1 MLASKTMACLLK
13 CPNTFWDKDTAVL
26 TEKKQPRLF
35 ISFFLPLIHTA
46 SILYYCLIGQLSH
59 LILRVSAF
67 LRAIKPTA
75 ALHMLYTLAHTV
87 DPAGSCR
94 GSCIKHCLE
103 SNATFSTAPEVH
115 SSLLSPSVHHRHT
128 YTRGDA
134 VTSTSA
140 LIGITHTHPLSSIRK
155 IYCFYTLSVFL
166 WISFKSS
173 IQKPFSPLH
182 GSAWKSQLY
191 FPELCNTYKLNVIL
205 YVSLWIIY
213 IYMIDRAFIHSVAL
227 F

>member
-75 ALHMLYTLAHTV
+75 ALHMLYTLAHTM

-155 IYCFYTLSVFL
+155 IYCFILSLSSSESVSNSQSKNHSAHCMEVHGNHNF
-166 WISFKSS
+166 IS
-173 IQKPFSPLH
+173 QN
-182 GSAWKSQLY
+182 
-191 FPELCNTYKLNVIL
+191 CVI
-205 YVSLWIIY
+205 
-213 IYMIDRAFIHSVAL
+213 HTN
-227 F
+227 